1 MVTIKM
7 NKKEDDIAH
16 PGNGINTSK
25 TQGIQPNLVIRI
37 RQAGI
42 SAGTLPFSRL
52 HPRSGKRSPFVESLT
67 ADR

>member
-16 PGNGINTSK
+16 PGNGINKSK

-37 RQAGI
+37 GRPESQRA
-42 SAGTLPFSRL
+42 PRL
-52 HPRSGKRSPFVESLT
+52 HPRSGMRSPFVESLT